1 MRCVSML
8 MCVVMNVAE
17 RTWSGSPRPKLRTI
31 GTNNF
36 ISSSFEPICLV
47 LLVLSGKM
55 ALEQMFHAFM
65 QFRSPLIDDF
75 VVLWRVFQLFLFF
88 LFAFLTREQQE
99 KTK

>member
-36 ISSSFEPICLV
+36 ISSSFETINKV
-47 LLVLSGKM
+47 LLVQTSGKM

-65 QFRSPLIDDF
+65 RFRSPLIDDF
-75 VVLWRVFQLFLFF
+75 VVLWTVFQLFLFF
-88 LFAFLTREQQE
+88 AFLIRDEQE